1 MTYIINESIAY
12 CEDDGTVYLMGHRE
26 DAITL
31 SLPAQRLLVCLLQSD
46 GQLLTRDELFSHIWD
61 KYGLVGSGN
70 SLNQYV
76 SQVRRCF
83 SQLGCESFID
93 TIPRIGL
100 KLADAISIEKVSE
113 DLTRPVVPE
122 NLPQRK
128 KLPHIFN
135 LKLIM
140 FFSCIILAIFIIYH
154 VVMEM
159 DLDPKPQITSISGG
173 CHLITFTH
181 LDKNT
186 LQKVTELML
195 SAGIS
200 CQPGTSV
207 YFDNVSSQEINGRG
221 RMMLST
227 CKVDNKNT
235 DIVCSNSYYF
245 GGE

>member
-31 SLPAQRLLVCLLQSD
+31 SLPAQRLLVCLMQSE

-83 SQLGCESFID
+83 SHLGCESFIE
-93 TIPRIGL
+93 TVPRIGL
-100 KLADAISIEKVSE
+100 KLSDAISIEKVSE
-113 DLTRPVVPE
+113 HSTQPVVSE
-122 NLPQRK
+122 NIPSIK
-128 KLPHIFN
+128 KLLHFVN
-135 LKLIM
+135 LQMIMVCSCMSLI
-140 FFSCIILAIFIIYH
+140 IFIFYH
-154 VVMEM
+154 VVMDM
-159 DLDPKPQITSISGG
+159 DLDPKPQITPISGG

-181 LDKNT
+181 LDKST
-186 LQKVTELML
+186 LHKVTELMV
-195 SAGIS
+195 SAGLS
-200 CQPGTSV
+200 CQPGMSV
-207 YFDNVSSQEINGRG
+207 YFDNISSQEINGRG